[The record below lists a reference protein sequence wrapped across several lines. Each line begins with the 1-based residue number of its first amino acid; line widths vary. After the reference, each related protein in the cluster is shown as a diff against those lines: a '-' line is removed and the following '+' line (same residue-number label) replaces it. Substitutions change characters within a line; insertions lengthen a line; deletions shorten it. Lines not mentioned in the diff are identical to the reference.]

1 MGKVLWRKSRQK
13 ILLFCHKI
21 WLNPMALH
29 TFERSRSTLFDLA
42 NDVKE
47 LERYEKH
54 DPYDKA
60 RDITRQAHVDI
71 PNFDGRIDP
80 QVFSV
85 C

>member
-1 MGKVLWRKSRQK
+1 
-13 ILLFCHKI
+13 
-21 WLNPMALH
+21 MALH

-60 RDITRQAHVDI
+60 RDITGQAHVDI

-80 QVFSV
+80 QVFSI